1 MAYSDF
7 DNDYVKFTSEDRILD
22 AAQAGE
28 PITHASLTDPLTE
41 SGEYCRRFFGGPDSS
56 SPYGFACLKLPCAS
70 SVLGGS
76 LVSPSPS
83 TAISLRMRVRADM
96 SGLPSDANTK
106 RYFYCGVNA
115 FTRLS
120 GGSNSVLMGGWDLV
134 LRANSTDTTSLD
146 LVLRGGPTINAT
158 FTTSDP
164 WADPNYNVLQVCEA
178 GLSENTWYQIRLDII
193 PNSASEKTINCYRH
207 DGTDWVLLH
216 TRYTNTAL
224 PDWPSAT
231 TYNRCGI
238 TCGYAFGGSQGPY
251 LTGYYVDDFQVST
264 ETV

>member
-1 MAYSDF
+1 VAYSDF
-7 DNDYVKFTSEDRILD
+7 GNDFIAFGPTERLLE
-22 AAQAGE
+22 ATQGGE
-28 PITHASLTDPLTE
+28 PITHASLTDPLTG
-41 SGEYCRRFFGGPDSS
+41 SGDYCRRFFGGPS
-56 SPYGFACLKLPCAS
+56 GTNNGALTCLKLPCES

-96 SGLPSDANTK
+96 SGLPADANTN

-120 GGSNSVLMGGWDLV
+120 NGNNSILMGGWDLV
-134 LRANSTDTTSLD
+134 LRANSTDNTSLD
-146 LVLRGGPTINAT
+146 LVLRGGPTTNASFSST
-158 FTTSDP
+158 DP
-164 WADPNYNVLQVCEA
+164 WADPDYNVLQVCEA
-178 GLSENTWYQIRLDII
+178 DLSENTWYQIRLDII
-193 PNSASEKTINCYRH
+193 PNSSSEKTINCYRH

-216 TRYTNTAL
+216 TRYTNTTL
-224 PDWPSAT
+224 PDWPPAT

-251 LTGYYVDDFQVST
+251 LAGYYVDDFQVST